1 MDNTKMETD
10 GRILLLRR
18 EGKILTLLFGNG
30 RLLRAGAYDPAMD
43 VLGNIY
49 VGKVK
54 NVVPG
59 IQAAFVEFLPG
70 MLCFLPLKESA
81 APILTNRSYD
91 GRIIAGDEIVL
102 QITSESQ
109 KNKEA
114 GASTNLSFPGKY
126 VVLTFGRKRIGYS
139 PKLSHEQKN
148 RLRRYVAD
156 SQVFTEI
163 TGDYGVIFRTN
174 AENLTDFSIL
184 EKELAALRSQA
195 DGLRTFSI
203 HRTCFSLL
211 RQSPPAYLKN
221 LQDTYETAYE
231 KILTDDAVIY
241 EEVKAYMEEHQPE
254 DIKKLCFYEDSMLS
268 LDKLYSVEARLQEA
282 LDRKVWLKSGAYLVI
297 EPTEALISIDVNSGK
312 FTGKKRSSET
322 YFRINLEAAQE
333 IAHQLVLRNLSGMI
347 LIDFINMESDEQ
359 KKELLLALRKALL
372 KDPQKAA
379 VVDMTALGLVEVTR
393 KKEKKSLWEQLR
405 SPYEAYQAGKGQEW
419 KVSEKL

>member
-81 APILTNRSYD
+81 VPILTNRNYD

-139 PKLSHEQKN
+139 PKLSYEQKN

-203 HRTCFSLL
+203 HR
-211 RQSPPAYLKN
+211 
-221 LQDTYETAYE
+221 
-231 KILTDDAVIY
+231 
-241 EEVKAYMEEHQPE
+241 
-254 DIKKLCFYEDSMLS
+254 
-268 LDKLYSVEARLQEA
+268 
-282 LDRKVWLKSGAYLVI
+282 
-297 EPTEALISIDVNSGK
+297 
-312 FTGKKRSSET
+312 
-322 YFRINLEAAQE
+322 
-333 IAHQLVLRNLSGMI
+333 
-347 LIDFINMESDEQ
+347 
-359 KKELLLALRKALL
+359 
-372 KDPQKAA
+372 
-379 VVDMTALGLVEVTR
+379 
-393 KKEKKSLWEQLR
+393 
-405 SPYEAYQAGKGQEW
+405 
-419 KVSEKL
+419 